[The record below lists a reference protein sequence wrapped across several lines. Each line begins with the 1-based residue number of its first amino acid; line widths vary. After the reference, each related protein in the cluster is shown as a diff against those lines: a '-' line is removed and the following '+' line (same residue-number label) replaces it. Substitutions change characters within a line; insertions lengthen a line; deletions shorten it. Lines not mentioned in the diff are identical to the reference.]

1 MRIVNLTPSRSW
13 YSDIELIKVEGES
26 IFYAVQVKEKK
37 KYFYEVRKRDISE
50 KENKII
56 WRYKLDED
64 TFYMQRSYIYG
75 NELILFKLNLRG
87 QLGVVTLE
95 KATGKLIK
103 AINIQIGEIEAEQ
116 IIAINERYFF
126 VSGEN
131 KKEEDVFYLC
141 DVEEGISYE
150 VTNTRLAH
158 GLVVI
163 HGLTRCIPC
172 FTHGGEDWV
181 VFNECY
187 MEDYE
192 YEEIYDIVEAKKLN
206 ANKVQETEGLYVI
219 SLNQLVEGVKQKAE
233 IIPFKEIKKHWCD
246 GWVRYL
252 GIKDGHIY
260 YREKD
265 FKTQIETV
273 YAIDINKLEEKSV
286 CEIDHKV
293 LQGVLRY
300 DVNQIYEDVKVNGKR
315 IIKGHYGL
323 DGEVEIPANKY
334 LTFGAYI
341 ESQYVVTSWWW
352 ENESNGIYMY
362 KEFVGIQDQKEPNG
376 GEMTIY
382 EGQYYVQD
390 NTVLIY

>member
-1 MRIVNLTPSRSW
+1 MRIVNLTQSRAW

-26 IFYAVQVKEKK
+26 IFYAVQVKERK
-37 KYFYEVRKRDISE
+37 KYFYEVRKRNVSE
-50 KENKII
+50 KQDKII
-56 WRYKLDED
+56 WRYRLDED

-75 NELILFKLNLRG
+75 NKLILFKLNLRG

-95 KATGKLIK
+95 KSTGKLIK
-103 AINIQIGEIEAEQ
+103 ITNIDIGEIEAEQ
-116 IIAINERYFF
+116 IIAINEKYFF

-141 DVEEGISYE
+141 DIEEGISYE
-150 VTNTRLAH
+150 VVNTKLTK
-158 GLVVI
+158 GLSVT
-163 HGLTRCIPC
+163 HGLTRCMPC
-172 FTHGGEDWV
+172 FIHEGEEWV

-192 YEEIYDIVEAKKLN
+192 YEEIYDIIEAKKLEVN
-206 ANKVQETEGLYVI
+206 NVHEIEGLYI
-219 SLNQLVEGVKQKAE
+219 IPLKQLVASIKQKGD
-233 IIPFKEIKKHWCD
+233 IIPFEEIKKHWCD

-252 GIKDGHIY
+252 GIKDGYIY

-273 YAIDINKLEEKSV
+273 YAVDTEKLEEKNV
-286 CEIDHKV
+286 CEINHKQ

-300 DVNQIYEDVKVNGKR
+300 DINQIYEDIKVNGKR

-323 DGEVEIPANKY
+323 EGEIEIPANNH
-334 LTFGAYI
+334 LEFGAYI
-341 ESQYVVTSWWW
+341 ESQYVITSWWW
-352 ENESNGIYMY
+352 ENETNGIYMY
-362 KEFVGIQDQKEPNG
+362 KEFVGIQDQKEPDG
-376 GEMTIY
+376 GEVTIY